1 MDIGQFQE
9 QIGNSNET
17 LANHYFG
24 LYQTGEL
31 SATMLSHAARSTHAS
46 IREKAVRMLVERG
59 KGSLP
64 ILIELVSDSNRHV
77 SSSAI
82 FTLGKS
88 VHVWEPWGST
98 RLLDAMLTSSGYL
111 PHEIAEAAAKTREPI
126 LVATLRKLAQDAKDD
141 LKARTAGRALVRA
154 HDPDAAKSLMH
165 FLGSKEPDAWGL
177 AAEAISKAPA
187 ESALIPLL
195 EIARKGF
202 RDDQYSV
209 NARKVI
215 LALGK
220 IGDPCAIRPL
230 LKLIYSRRR
239 RGFGFVVEESCVE
252 ALGEFEA
259 RRVVV
264 PLARLAIAGVRKEGG
279 PCPTIRDLASKTLA
293 RVLSAVDD
301 EQSKA
306 AIAVAVNRRLSKKER
321 REAWDRTL
329 IWLSGYRWQVDGP
342 LVLIVGVRLV
352 KDRSK

>member
-1 MDIGQFQE
+1 MEIPAKIGRSKRMDIGQFQE

-141 LKARTAGRALVRA
+141 
-154 HDPDAAKSLMH
+154 LMH